1 MRPTEVGYAKSL
13 SDVALQDLSLSTRG
27 YRMIRLIAPLMILGL
42 FFGLGSKTG
51 FTQQFRTNRVVEGLL
66 ESTKRLRAMS
76 DDEIRAL
83 VPIQSGLHYVD
94 CPNCERG
101 RQENQL
107 QWSIDAPDRV
117 CCQFCNH
124 AFPSEKFPMTQQI
137 VVKGPQGKT
146 AVYPYWEDRAGYRH
160 FFAAKRDDLVKGF
173 LAQQALDFA
182 ILYQETRDLEAA
194 HKAAIILDRF
204 AEVFPNWCYRYD
216 YPFRQKEIYDGPVSP
231 RQFRDGFRTARW
243 NWWAYSDIPVPL
255 IQAFERTRESGA
267 FEKLSGEKRLDV
279 LDRIEVDLIRNAC
292 DQVLANRDDLT
303 NMSPTAWRGLIAAGK
318 TIHEP
323 LYIHEPFSRFNRF
336 VSEKFFYDGMWHEG
350 APDYGW
356 QSLGG
361 LEQVARSLEG
371 YSDPIGYRNP
381 TTGLRFDRLN
391 VMKDS
396 QSMKLA
402 KRALNLL
409 RLPNGRAVPI
419 HDTWPTSQRGVPEY
433 SDSYL
438 LPGLGHG
445 CIAGG
450 RGDQQWQLH
459 MTWSGGYGH
468 SHGDNLSLLLYAHGR
483 ELLSDLGYTHTAYRP
498 WTIAT
503 LAHNT
508 VVIDGENQ
516 SLGGLEKPTDGNLEI
531 FDVSNEYLQ
540 VMRATGDRGY
550 GNQSKM
556 YRRTNVVVRDPRC
569 MRYLVDLFDVE
580 GGRIHDYL
588 LHGDAD
594 HDQSAITNLHLSPLA
609 TLVPGNQEWAPT
621 RNEGETRKI
630 MEPYYAYGFLKSLRS
645 APLLHNTIVNVRF
658 ESPDGQ
664 SPVLGVHIIPQK
676 DSSLVIG
683 KNPSI
688 RNAREDDS
696 QLDSVYR
703 PFAMVRHQ
711 AHGGRSRFVT
721 VVDPYV
727 DQPEVIH
734 VESIQ
739 ATDDCTVLAI
749 RTRSSDDLVVVND
762 SGENIRFE
770 YGGDPFTFSGRIGAV
785 SRSTVHGQIEWAY
798 VLGDGTWTE
807 KGYSIT
813 GNPTYQSKVRQF
825 VTDGIL
831 LEPEHAA
838 RITKNTVLR
847 LKTEDH
853 WTYGFTVSQA
863 MEQNWGLLIQ
873 PQESVPFHYD
883 PGKKILKID
892 SFPQREHVGEVTAEW
907 DRSSFQLNAA
917 IRD

>member
-1 MRPTEVGYAKSL
+1 M
-13 SDVALQDLSLSTRG
+13 TRL
-27 YRMIRLIAPLMILGL
+27 MASLMILGFL
-42 FFGLGSKTG
+42 LSLGSTTG
-51 FTQQFRTNRVVEGLL
+51 FTQQAPNGRVVEGLL
-66 ESTKRLRAMS
+66 EGTKRLRLMS
-76 DDEIRAL
+76 DEEIRAL
-83 VPIQSGLHYVD
+83 VPTQSGLHYVD

-107 QWSIDAPDRV
+107 QWSIESPDHV
-117 CCQFCNH
+117 YCQFCNH
-124 AFPSEKFPMTQQI
+124 GFPSAKFPMTQQI

-146 AVYPYWEDRAGYRH
+146 AIYPYWEDRAGYRH
-160 FFAAKRDDLVKGF
+160 FFTAKRDDLVKVF

-182 ILYQETRDLEAA
+182 TLYQETRDLEAA
-194 HKAAIILDRF
+194 RKAAIIIDRF

-231 RQFRDGFRTARW
+231 SQFRDGFRTARW
-243 NWWAYSDIPVPL
+243 NWWAYSDVPVTL
-255 IQAFERTRESGA
+255 IQAFERIRESGA
-267 FEKLSGEKRLDV
+267 FEKLSGEKGVDV
-279 LDRIEVDLIRNAC
+279 LNRIEVDLVRNAC

-318 TIHEP
+318 AIHEP
-323 LYIHEPFSRFNRF
+323 LYIHEPFSRLNRF
-336 VSEKFFYDGMWHEG
+336 VNEKFFYDGMWHEG

-391 VMKDS
+391 VLKDS
-396 QSMKLA
+396 QSIKLA

-450 RGDQQWQLH
+450 RGDQQWQVH

-468 SHGDNLSLLLYAHGR
+468 SHGDNLSLLLFAHGR

-516 SLGGLEKPTDGNLEI
+516 SLGGIDKPTDGDLEI

-540 VMRATGDRGY
+540 IMRATGDRGF
-550 GNQSKM
+550 GKKPKS
-556 YRRTNVVVRDPRC
+556 YRRTHVVVRDPRQ
-569 MRYLVDLFDVE
+569 MGYLVDLFDVD
-580 GGRIHDYL
+580 GGDMHDYL

-594 HDQSAITNLHLSPLA
+594 HDQSVTTNIHLSPLS
-609 TLVPGNQEWAPT
+609 TLVPGNQEWTPT
-621 RNEGETRKI
+621 RNEGETRRI
-630 MEPYYAYGFLKSLRS
+630 MEPYYAYGFLKSLRF
-645 APLLHNTIVNVRF
+645 APLLDKAIVPIRF
-658 ESPDGQ
+658 ESPDRR
-664 SPVLGVHIIPQK
+664 SPVLGIHVLPQK
-676 DSSLVIG
+676 DSSLVVG

-696 QLDSVYR
+696 QLDSVHR
-703 PFAMVRHQ
+703 PFIMVRHQ
-711 AHGGRSRFVT
+711 ANGGRSRFVT
-721 VVDPYV
+721 VIDPYI
-727 DQPEVIH
+727 DQPEVIR
-734 VESIQ
+734 VEPIQ
-739 ATDDCTVLAI
+739 ATDNFTVLAI
-749 RTRSSDDLVVVND
+749 STRHSDDLVVVND
-762 SGENIRFE
+762 SGGMIRFE
-770 YGGDPFTFSGRIGAV
+770 HGGNPFTFSGRIGAV
-785 SRSTVHGQIEWAY
+785 SRSNLDGQMKWAY

-825 VTDGIL
+825 VNDGIL
-831 LEPEHAA
+831 LPPDQASK
-838 RITKNTVLR
+838 ISKKTVLR

-853 WTYGFTVSQA
+853 WTYGFTVSQVS
-863 MEQNWGLLIQ
+863 EQESGLFIK
-873 PQESVPFHYD
+873 PQESVPFSYD
-883 PGKKILKID
+883 PSKKILRLEG
-892 SFPQREHVGEVTAEW
+892 FPQREHVGELTVEW
-907 DRSSFQLNAA
+907 DRSTFEPGAA